1 MGLAP
6 RLESHFQTR
15 ASELPAG
22 LGGALPARGWGFLG
36 SRRGR
41 TACCRQ
47 LGSQG
52 GICWARVELS
62 GASLSLDSHGWARG
76 LQELVGTEMQEGA
89 SASVWVRGG
98 QVGESRRPV
107 ASPTALS
114 PGDAVPESHGPT
126 ARGPTQSPEGLH
138 GGNRA
143 PSQGHT
149 ATWLR
154 RSLRD
159 KAKAWPE
166 TQSCCCTAQPSRSA
180 QPWGLLKVLAAFCR
194 RQDGV
199 PAACRAL
206 GQAAP
211 RASASTFFFGRCQM
225 HPWGQKHLLQ
235 WDTVGKEVMGAH
247 RG

>member
-1 MGLAP
+1 M
-6 RLESHFQTR
+6 
-15 ASELPAG
+15 
-22 LGGALPARGWGFLG
+22 
-36 SRRGR
+36 
-41 TACCRQ
+41 
-47 LGSQG
+47 
-52 GICWARVELS
+52 
-62 GASLSLDSHGWARG
+62 
-76 LQELVGTEMQEGA
+76 GTETQEGA

-98 QVGESRRPV
+98 QVGESRWPV
-107 ASPTALS
+107 AGPVALS

-166 TQSCCCTAQPSRSA
+166 TQSCRYTAQPSRSA

-211 RASASTFFFGRCQM
+211 RASASTFFFWQMPNAPMGSEAPSAMGHRGEGGDGGHIVAEAGMVTSCHGDLVPRCQRSRGRC
-225 HPWGQKHLLQ
+225 P
-235 WDTVGKEVMGAH
+235 
-247 RG
+247 RPP

>member
-22 LGGALPARGWGFLG
+22 LGAALPARGWGFFG

-62 GASLSLDSHGWARG
+62 GASLSLDSLGWARG

-89 SASVWVRGG
+89 SASVWVQGG
-98 QVGESRRPV
+98 RVGESRWPV
-107 ASPTALS
+107 AGPVALS

-126 ARGPTQSPEGLH
+126 ARGPTQSPEELH

-166 TQSCCCTAQPSRSA
+166 LETAAAQPS
-180 QPWGLLKVLAAFCR
+180 
-194 RQDGV
+194 
-199 PAACRAL
+199 PAAL
-206 GQAAP
+206 PSPGG
-211 RASASTFFFGRCQM
+211 S
-225 HPWGQKHLLQ
+225 
-235 WDTVGKEVMGAH
+235 
-247 RG
+247 